1 VGASAPDDVLVRRA
15 ASGDHAAFTELA
27 RRHER
32 RMYAVAMRMLGREED
47 ALDATQD
54 ALLTLYRKSGQF
66 RGDSA
71 FTTWLH
77 RITINACYDIL
88 RRRARQPA
96 LHLASDDGIEREPG
110 PPVEDHAGEVAG
122 GLDAARALMKVPDD
136 YRAVLIL
143 ADVHDL
149 AYDEIASILEIPIGT
164 VKSRVHRGRLA
175 LARAMGLEPVRQT
188 PAGEPRRASEPS
200 EGEP

>member
-1 VGASAPDDVLVRRA
+1 MTGPGSDELLVRRA
-15 ASGDHAAFTELA
+15 ASGDDGAFTELV

-54 ALLTLYRKSGQF
+54 ALLTLYRKAGQF
-66 RGDSA
+66 RGESA

-77 RITINACYDIL
+77 RITINACYDLL
-88 RRRARQPA
+88 RKKARQPM
-96 LHLASDDGIEREPG
+96 LHVAAEDGLEREEG

-122 GLDAARALMKVPDD
+122 GIDAARALQEVPDD
-136 YRAVLIL
+136 FRAVLIL

-149 AYDEIASILEIPIGT
+149 PYEEIAEILEIPIGT
-164 VKSRVHRGRLA
+164 VKSRVHRGRVA
-175 LARAMGLEPVRQT
+175 LARAMGIESERGGPPR
-188 PAGEPRRASEPS
+188 EPRPTSRPS
-200 EGEP
+200 EGGS